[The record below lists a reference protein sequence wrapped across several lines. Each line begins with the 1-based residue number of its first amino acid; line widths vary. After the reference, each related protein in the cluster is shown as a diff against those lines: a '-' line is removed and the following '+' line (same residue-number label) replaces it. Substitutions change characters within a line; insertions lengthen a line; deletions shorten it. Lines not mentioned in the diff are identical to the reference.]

1 MGVFWNED
9 VNTEALLEGIR
20 MSLLPEQ
27 TSHAEDRA
35 LHDDVRWLGSI
46 LGRVILNLEGEEC
59 FEAVER
65 LRGAC
70 RARRQNEPQAP
81 GMDDLLSFVESLP
94 LETSVKVARAFTLFF
109 VLINTAEQVHR
120 VRCCQPQALTST
132 ALKGV
137 PRLQEAL
144 EHLKQRKHPAGEVF
158 QVLSEMAVKPVLT
171 AHPTEP
177 TRHTILDLQT
187 RIARTLL
194 SMAGMTPAERKELEE
209 LLEAEIEILWLT
221 AEVRRDRSTVMD
233 EISNVLWYL
242 EHHFL
247 ETEALVIK
255 TLQRVMREVYEWDRP
270 LHLPLRVGSWVGG
283 DRDGNPNVTP
293 DLTLYAARSASA
305 VILGM
310 YRKRV
315 EELTESLSLST
326 RIKPMP
332 KKLLNSLKKDR
343 KDLPDLWER
352 IHERNSDEPIRQKLS
367 FIAAR
372 LEATQEMMNERR
384 FGKAKARPGAYSH
397 SGVFEEDLLLIM
409 DSLEKVKARHARE
422 VFLDPLL
429 ASLRIHGF
437 FGYHLDIRENAK
449 VLLDASEELSR
460 LLAPPSSDSK
470 SIEEQLRAPRPN
482 PGNHLSFSDRTQ
494 DVLNVFRAIFQLQEE
509 IGPEAACSYIV
520 SMTKSA
526 EDLLRVLLLAREAGL
541 VDLSSEPPYSRLD
554 VVPLFETHQDLINAP
569 QIMSS
574 LFSSPT
580 YRRQLEARGMQQ
592 EVMIGYSDSTKDVG
606 LIPASWALY
615 QAQENVTRVCEK
627 AKVNLILFHGRGGT
641 VGRGGG
647 SSVFRALLALPP
659 STVKGRIKITEQ
671 GEVISQKY
679 GLIHVG
685 VESIETLVAGTLL
698 ASLNEG
704 CEDLRPGDKKLFAEM
719 MDHLSELAM
728 QVYREHVYGAGHL
741 FRLFLEA
748 TPAQELAHMHFGSRP
763 AYREGADT
771 MEALRAIPWVFGW
784 TQIRLDLPAWLG
796 SGTALSKIAEEPE
809 ALQTL
814 QRMARTWCFFDDLM
828 GKLEMICAKTDLSIA
843 RAYVQNLHSESIDL
857 LETLEAEFLKTVDI
871 LLRIRESPY
880 LLMDQPML
888 QTAIAHRDQYIDPL
902 SFLQI
907 SFLKRKRRTNK
918 DDPEHELLQRGLNT
932 TLNGIAQGLKNT
944 A

>member
-1 MGVFWNED
+1 
-9 VNTEALLEGIR
+9 

-46 LGRVILNLEGEEC
+46 LGRVILNLEGKEC

-81 GMDDLLSFVESLP
+81 GMDALLSFVESLP

-137 PRLQEAL
+137 PSLQEAL
-144 EHLKQRKHPAGEVF
+144 EHLKQRRHPAEEVF

-187 RIARTLL
+187 RIARRLL
-194 SMAGMTPAERKELEE
+194 SMAVMIPAERKELEE

-255 TLQRVMREVYEWDRP
+255 TLQRAMREVYEWDRP
-270 LHLPLRVGSWVGG
+270 PHLPLRLGSWVGG

-310 YRKRV
+310 YRKKV
-315 EELTESLSLST
+315 QELIEFLSLST
-326 RIKPMP
+326 RIKPVP

-343 KDLPDLWER
+343 KDLPDLWRR
-352 IHERNSDEPIRQKLS
+352 IRERNSDEPIRQKLS
-367 FIAAR
+367 FIAGR
-372 LEATQEMMNERR
+372 LEATEEVMNERR
-384 FGKAKARPGAYSH
+384 FGRAKARPRAYSH
-397 SGVFEEDLLLIM
+397 SGDFEEDLLLIM
-409 DSLEKVKARHARE
+409 DSLEKAKARHARE

-429 ASLRIHGF
+429 ASLRTHGF
-437 FGYHLDIRENAK
+437 FGYLLDIRENAK
-449 VLLDASEELSR
+449 VHFEASEELFH
-460 LLAPPSSDSK
+460 LLAPPSFDSK
-470 SIEEQLRAPRPN
+470 SIEEQLLARRPDS
-482 PGNHLSFSDRTQ
+482 GNHLSFSDRTQ
-494 DVLNVFRAIFQLQEE
+494 NVLNVFRAIFQLQEE
-509 IGPEAACSYIV
+509 IGPEAASSYIV

-541 VDLSSEPPYSRLD
+541 VDLSSEPAFSRLD

-569 QIMSS
+569 QIMIS
-574 LFSSPT
+574 LFSSPA

-615 QAQENVTRVCEK
+615 QAQENLTRVCEK
-627 AKVNLILFHGRGGT
+627 AKVNLIFFHGRGGT

-698 ASLNEG
+698 ASMNEG

-719 MDHLSELAM
+719 MDHLSELAL
-728 QVYREHVYGAGHL
+728 QVYREHVYGAGRL

-748 TPAQELAHMHFGSRP
+748 TPAPELAHMHFGSRP
-763 AYREGADT
+763 AYREGGADT

-784 TQIRLDLPAWLG
+784 TQIRLNLPAWLG
-796 SGTALSKIAEEPE
+796 SGTALSKVAEEPE
-809 ALQTL
+809 ALQIL

-828 GKLEMICAKTDLSIA
+828 GKLEMICAKTDLTIA
-843 RAYVQNLHSESIDL
+843 RAYVQNLAPDSNEL
-857 LETLEAEFLKTVDI
+857 LEKLEAEFLKTVDI

-902 SFLQI
+902 SLLQI
-907 SFLKRKRRTNK
+907 SFLRRKRRTNQ
-918 DDPEHELLQRGLNT
+918 DDPERELLQRGLNT

>member
-1 MGVFWNED
+1 
-9 VNTEALLEGIR
+9 

-70 RARRQNEPQAP
+70 RQRRQNDPQAP
-81 GMDDLLSFVESLP
+81 GMDALLSYVESLP
-94 LETSVKVARAFTLFF
+94 LETSVRVARAFTLFF

-120 VRCCQPQALTST
+120 VRCCQAQTLTST

-137 PRLQEAL
+137 PSLREAL
-144 EHLKQRKHPAGEVF
+144 EHLKQRGHRAEEVF
-158 QVLSEMAVKPVLT
+158 RVLSEMEVKPVLT

-187 RIARTLL
+187 RIAQRLL
-194 SMAGMTPAERKELEE
+194 STAGMTPAERKELEE
-209 LLEAEIEILWLT
+209 LLEAEVEILWLT

-247 ETEALVIK
+247 ETEAIVTE
-255 TLQRVMREVYEWDRP
+255 TLERAMREVYQSDPP
-270 LHLPLRVGSWVGG
+270 LHLPFRLGSWVGG

-305 VILGM
+305 VMLGM
-310 YRKRV
+310 YRKKV
-315 EELTESLSLST
+315 QALIEFLSLST
-326 RIKPMP
+326 RIKPGP
-332 KKLLNSLKKDR
+332 EKLLDSLKKDR
-343 KDLPDLWER
+343 RELPDLWRR
-352 IHERNSDEPIRQKLS
+352 IRERNSDEPIRQKLS

-372 LEATQEMMNERR
+372 LEATQQVMNERR
-384 FGKAKARPGAYSH
+384 FGRAKAHRRAYSH
-397 SGVFEEDLLLIM
+397 SGAFEEDLLLIM
-409 DSLEKVKARHARE
+409 DSLEKAKARHARE

-429 ASLRIHGF
+429 GSLRTHGF
-437 FGYHLDIRENAK
+437 FGYHLDIRENAN
-449 VLLDASEELSR
+449 VHFEASEELSR
-460 LLAPPSSDSK
+460 LLAASSFGSK
-470 SIEEQLRAPRPN
+470 SIQEQLLTRRPN
-482 PGNHLSFSDRTQ
+482 SGNHPSFSDRTQ
-494 DVLNVFRAIFQLQEE
+494 NVLNVFRAIFQLQEE
-509 IGPEAACSYIV
+509 IGPEAASSYIV

-526 EDLLRVLLLAREAGL
+526 EDLVRVLLLAREAGL
-541 VDLSSEPPYSRLD
+541 VDLSSESPFSRLD

-569 QIMSS
+569 RIMNS
-574 LFSSPT
+574 LFSNPA

-615 QAQENVTRVCEK
+615 QAQEKLTRVCEK
-627 AKVNLILFHGRGGT
+627 SKVNPIFFHGRGGT

-647 SSVFRALLALPP
+647 SSVFRALIALPP

-698 ASLNEG
+698 AFLNEG
-704 CEDLRPGDKKLFAEM
+704 CEDLPPGDKTLFGEI

-728 QVYREHVYGAGHL
+728 QVYREHVYGAGRL

-763 AYREGADT
+763 AYREGGADT

-796 SGTALSKIAEEPE
+796 SGTALSKVAEEPE
-809 ALQTL
+809 ALQIL
-814 QRMARTWCFFDDLM
+814 QRMARTWCFFDDLL
-828 GKLEMICAKTDLSIA
+828 GKLEMICAKTDLTIA
-843 RAYVQNLHSESIDL
+843 RAYVQNLHPESIDL
-857 LETLEAEFLKTVDI
+857 LEALEAEFLKTVDI

-880 LLMDQPML
+880 LLTDQPML

-902 SFLQI
+902 SILQI
-907 SFLKRKRRTNK
+907 SFLRRKRKTNK
-918 DDPEHELLQRGLNT
+918 NDPARELLQRGLNA